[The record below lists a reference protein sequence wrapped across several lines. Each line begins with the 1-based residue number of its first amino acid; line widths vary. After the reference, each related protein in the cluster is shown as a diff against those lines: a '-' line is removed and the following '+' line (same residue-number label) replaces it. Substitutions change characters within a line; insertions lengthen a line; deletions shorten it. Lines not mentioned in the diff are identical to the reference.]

1 MANVNNSTDNVF
13 EFNFNELI
21 EVILITWMWK
31 ICGAF
36 LIFPGLVGNFV
47 AMCVFSKLK
56 ITSSSIN
63 VHCFVLAIADSTILV
78 TVLLRHWII
87 FTFDFDVRDVSDVGC
102 KIHNFLSY
110 TFSDFS
116 PWILVSLSCERVM
129 TVYRPFDFRRWCT
142 VKRAICRLAAIF
154 VALCVINVH
163 LLWTYELILDENGN
177 MGCDNIKQTQEM
189 RYYDNYV
196 FVWIDLLMVSFIPSV
211 IMIVCSALIIR
222 KLGRSD
228 FAYNPK
234 TRAVST
240 RDSDAQNQQPKVDR
254 NTSETRLL
262 LVLAIVYVCLSL
274 PHSSTYIISALLP
287 EDCFMCLI
295 KADAAW
301 AATYLILACNYSI
314 NIILYTARSKTFR
327 LELRKLFRRTSPRLV
342 KTLVYVFSL
351 RQHCHICP
359 AFFVCLSVSLSV
371 SLSHSFCS
379 DRVPVAHSRAHNH
392 IIQTYKYI
400 YIYSRRRTRWTW
412 VVATQSFTRY
422 AIVRQRS
429 AYMALNTLQQDWLL

>member
-13 EFNFNELI
+13 EFNFNESI
-21 EVILITWMWK
+21 DVILIKWMWK

-63 VHCFVLAIADSTILV
+63 VHCFVLAIADSIILA

-87 FTFDFDVRDVSDVGC
+87 FTFDFDLRVMSDLGC
-102 KIHNFLSY
+102 KIHNFLTY
-110 TFSDFS
+110 VFSDFS
-116 PWILVSLSCERVM
+116 PWILVSLSCERLM
-129 TVYRPFDFRRWCT
+129 SVYRPFDFRRWCT
-142 VKRAICRLAAIF
+142 VKRAIYKLAAIF
-154 VALCVINVH
+154 IALCIINVH

-177 MGCDNIKQTQEM
+177 MACDSIKQTQEIM
-189 RYYDNYV
+189 YYDTYV
-196 FVWIDLLMVSFIPSV
+196 FVWIDLLLSSFIPSA

-228 FAYNPK
+228 FAYNPR

-240 RDSDAQNQQPKVDR
+240 RDSDAQNKQPKMDR

-262 LVLAIVYVCLSL
+262 VVLAIVYVCLSL
-274 PHSSTYIISALLP
+274 PHSSTYVVMGFLP
-287 EDCFMCLI
+287 RDCFMCLV
-295 KADAAW
+295 KLHAAW
-301 AATYLILACNYSI
+301 AATFLILACNYSI

-351 RQHCHICP
+351 RQD
-359 AFFVCLSVSLSV
+359 FFVCLTVSLCLCLTLSV
-371 SLSHSFCS
+371 LTVSHT
-379 DRVPVAHSRAHNH
+379 RVSILTLYKR
-392 IIQTYKYI
+392 IQIYKYI
-400 YIYSRRRTRWTW
+400 LFVLITPDEIMDTILHFMDFQFLFLVLVIR
-412 VVATQSFTRY
+412 
-422 AIVRQRS
+422 
-429 AYMALNTLQQDWLL
+429 LL